1 MTGLEVWLDEHE
13 VGWLKPVDGEG
24 ARARLS
30 LGYLERWTSEPLAF
44 PLAPSLPLPPRGG
57 PGSELA
63 DDAVLTYFENLLPE
77 GEARRQTFA
86 ALGLP
91 QGDVFGALQRMG
103 REMAG
108 AVRLLPERRER
119 PAGPAQRLITSEE
132 LSERIRHREEQAFGV
147 WDGQVRGALAG
158 CQDKL
163 GVYVEP
169 DGGWHLVDGPQMA
182 STHVLKPAPVA
193 ESLGDL
199 PFNEYFCMSLA
210 ARVGLDVAPV
220 QLHRVPEPVL
230 LVQRFD
236 RQRLDDGR
244 VRRLHVIDACQA
256 LGWPPSLKYERS
268 LEGIAG
274 QAHRRDGVSLPR
286 LFGLLAHS
294 PSPLVDS
301 RALVRWVIFQLL
313 IGNSDAH
320 GKNVSFFV
328 DHGGVRLAPAYDI
341 VCMPPLGFDH
351 PQAMAIGDAFSEP
364 ELTPFEWACFAKQC
378 GVAPRQLAQDLRRL
392 TETLTAEAPKLARE
406 LADVVPPRV
415 SDAIIDVLASTCARQ
430 RRLAGEI
437 PKVKPEDL

>member
-30 LGYLERWTSEPLAF
+30 LRYLERWTSEALAF
-44 PLAPSLPLPPRGG
+44 PLAPSLPLPARGG

-63 DDAVLTYFENLLPE
+63 HDAVLTYFENLLPE
-77 GEARRQTFA
+77 GEARRKAFA

-103 REMAG
+103 RDMAG

-119 PAGPAQRLITSEE
+119 PAGPAQRPITREE
-132 LSERIRHREEQAFGV
+132 LSERIRSRDTQAFGV
-147 WDGQVRGALAG
+147 WDGQVRGTLAG

-182 STHVLKPAPVA
+182 STHVLKPAPVS
-193 ESLGDL
+193 EPLGDL

-244 VRRLHVIDACQA
+244 VRRLHVIDARQA
-256 LGWPPSLKYERS
+256 AGRADLTDAERFALLK
-268 LEGIAG
+268 
-274 QAHRRDGVSLPR
+274 
-286 LFGLLAHS
+286 HS
-294 PSPLVDS
+294 PMPLVDS
-301 RALVRWVIFQLL
+301 RALLRWTLFRDL
-313 IGNSDAH
+313 IGSGRASADNL
-320 GKNVSFFV
+320 SFLV
-328 DHGGVRLAPAYDI
+328 DHGGLRVAPAYGLTSREAVAVDDWAAFAHDCDI
-341 VCMPPLGFDH
+341 
-351 PQAMAIGDAFSEP
+351 
-364 ELTPFEWACFAKQC
+364 
-378 GVAPRQLAQDLRRL
+378 APRSLALEMKRMS
-392 TETLTAEAPKLARE
+392 EAVRAQVE
-406 LADVVPPRV
+406 ALAD
-415 SDAIIDVLASTCARQ
+415 D
-430 RRLAGEI
+430 LAGEVPRQVAARI
-437 PKVKPEDL
+437 VDVVNDKARRMAGFAVSG